1 MRIATMA
8 VMIAL
13 GTGCGKEKPAPQA
26 VIEKGLEG
34 IQQARAIQQ
43 QSQKWK
49 APTIEEAEQAIRVF
63 ESGRGAIQTLAVR
76 DVTRQDQYDKYV
88 ATAMLNGQTRM
99 YAIERSPAG
108 PWVASPAGTD

>member
-1 MRIATMA
+1 MA
-8 VMIAL
+8 RLALMIVLAAA
-13 GTGCGKEKPAPQA
+13 CAKEKPAAQA
-26 VIEKGLEG
+26 VIEKGFEG
-34 IQQARAIQQ
+34 IQQAKAIQQ

-76 DVTRQDQYDKYV
+76 GMARQDQYDKYV
-88 ATAMLNGQTRM
+88 ATAILNGQTRM

>member
-1 MRIATMA
+1 MRMATMA
-8 VMIAL
+8 LAIAL
-13 GTGCGKEKPAPQA
+13 AAGCAKEKPAAQA

-49 APTIEEAEQAIRVF
+49 APTTEEAEQAIRVF
-63 ESGRGAIQTLAVR
+63 ESARGAIQTLSVR
-76 DVTRQDQYDKYV
+76 GVRPQDQYDKYV

-99 YAIERSPAG
+99 YAVERGPAG
-108 PWVASPAGTD
+108 PWVASSAGTD